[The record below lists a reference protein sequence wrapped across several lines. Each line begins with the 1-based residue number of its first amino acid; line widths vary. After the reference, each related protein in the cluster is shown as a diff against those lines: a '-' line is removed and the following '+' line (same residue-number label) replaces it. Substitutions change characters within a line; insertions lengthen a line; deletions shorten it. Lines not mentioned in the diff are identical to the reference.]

1 MTGKLA
7 IIGASDFQNPLI
19 LKAQE
24 KGLETH
30 VFAWE
35 AGDVGER
42 TADVFHPISIVE
54 HEAILDACRSIGVD
68 GICTIGSDL
77 GSIAVNYVACA
88 LGLPGNSM
96 ECTRVSTNKYLMRER
111 FDACGVPSP
120 RHVVV
125 HRGETPDLSAM
136 EFPLMVK
143 ATDRSGSRGINRI
156 DSIAEL
162 DWALDEAFE
171 AGFNGTALVEEYM
184 EGREFCVEH
193 FSWRGEHHFMA
204 LTEKWTTGHPRFI
217 ESGHLQPGRVS
228 PEVLDEIK
236 RVCSAALDAMDM
248 TQGASC
254 PEVMVMPDG
263 TVKMVEV
270 GTRMAGD
277 YMGSHAVPLST
288 GIDYVGAVVDAAL
301 GIEPNLKP
309 VTKPHLHAIIKF
321 VIDEQDADIVRAVQR
336 EHPEWVALA
345 TEIGPFDHACTDSS
359 TRFGCLVLGTDGTE
373 DLEALRLGVQ

>member
-1 MTGKLA
+1 MKKLA

-19 LKAQE
+19 LKARE

-42 TADVFHPISIVE
+42 TADVFHPISIVD
-54 HEAILDACRSIGVD
+54 HEAILDVCRNIGID
-68 GICTIGSDL
+68 GICTIGTDL

-96 ECTRVSTNKYLMRER
+96 ECTRVSTNKHLMRER
-111 FDACGVPSP
+111 FEACGVPSP
-120 RHVVV
+120 RHKVV
-125 HRGETPDLSAM
+125 HPGEELNLTGM
-136 EFPLMVK
+136 KFPLIVK

-156 DSIAEL
+156 DSPDDLE
-162 DWALDEAFE
+162 WALEEAFE
-171 AGFNGTALVEEYM
+171 AGFNKTAVVEEYM
-184 EGREFCVEH
+184 EGQEFCVEH
-193 FSWRGEHHFMA
+193 FSWQGRHHFIA
-204 LTEKWTTGHPRFI
+204 LTEKWTTGHPRYI
-217 ESGHLQPGRVS
+217 ESGHLQPGRVEPS
-228 PEVLDEIK
+228 VLEEIK
-236 RVCSAALDAMDM
+236 RVCSAALDAMGM

-270 GTRMAGD
+270 GCRMAGD

-301 GIEPNLKP
+301 GRQPNLQP
-309 VTKPHLHAIIKF
+309 VFAPHAHAVIKF
-321 VIDEQDADIVRAVQR
+321 VLDEQDAEIVRAVQR
-336 EHPEWVALA
+336 EHPEWIALT
-345 TEIGPFDHACTDSS
+345 TEIGPFDHECTDSS
-359 TRFGCLVLGTDGTE
+359 TRFGCMVLGTDGTE
-373 DLEALRLGVQ
+373 DLEALRLGIE